1 MENSQFC
8 VIGVEDKGAR
18 TVGDEAL
25 VLGKEGEDWV
35 PWEEAQAYKRQCL
48 QASTKDFDIALC
60 SHQFCFHR

>member
-1 MENSQFC
+1 M
-8 VIGVEDKGAR
+8 IGVEDKGAR

-48 QASTKDFDIALC
+48 
-60 SHQFCFHR
+60 